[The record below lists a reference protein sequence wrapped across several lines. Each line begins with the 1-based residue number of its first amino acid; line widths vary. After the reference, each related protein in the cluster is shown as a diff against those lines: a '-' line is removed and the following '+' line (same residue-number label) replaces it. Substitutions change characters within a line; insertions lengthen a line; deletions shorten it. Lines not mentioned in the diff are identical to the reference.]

1 MVEFQ
6 SPMSGSTR
14 KAFIAIDLGASGGR
28 VGVGFL
34 DAPNAEPLIVHR
46 FENNPVW
53 VPTKTRPVL
62 TWNMVGLWGHALD
75 GLTRV
80 AALAKE
86 HHWELVSIGVDS
98 WAVDFG
104 FLDDEGNLTEPVRHY
119 RDSGTNDVLSKLLS
133 GLGAKT
139 IYERTG
145 IQFLQFNTL
154 VQMLARKL
162 ERVIPQVEANRTRML
177 MVPDLFHYWLCG
189 SKVTERTNASTTQM
203 VSIQNG
209 QWDAIL
215 CAAAGITPSILP
227 SIVNPGTTLGTIR
240 PEIAEL
246 CDLPATLKVV
256 AVATHDTASA
266 VVAAPIDRKTEP
278 DDWAFL
284 SSGTWSL
291 IGVELP
297 KPVVTD
303 ECLIANFTNEAG
315 YKGTTRFLK
324 NVAGLWILQECRRA
338 WDVSFDELY
347 AAAEAAG
354 DAPKRFDVDDPRF
367 LAQGT
372 DMPDRILQV
381 SGLGSYLANKSE
393 EEQRGILVRSLLE
406 SLAQK
411 YAENLETITRLTGR
425 PIRRLVIMGGGSRID
440 LLNRLTEEET
450 GCQVIVG
457 PADASILGN
466 LLVQIDAYTENVSQ

>member
-1 MVEFQ
+1 
-6 SPMSGSTR
+6 MSANSR

-34 DAPNAEPLIVHR
+34 DDPQADPIIVHR
-46 FENNPVW
+46 FENKPVW
-53 VPTKTRPVL
+53 IPTNSRTVL
-62 TWNMVGLWGHALD
+62 TWDIPGLWGNALE
-75 GLTRV
+75 GLIRV
-80 AALAKE
+80 ASLAKE
-86 HHWELVSIGVDS
+86 HGWDLVSVGVDS

-104 FLDDEGNLTEPVRHY
+104 FLDEEGNLTEPVRHY

-162 ERVIPQVEANRTRML
+162 DRVSPKVEENRIRML

-189 SKVTERTNASTTQM
+189 SRVTERTNASTTQM
-203 VSIQNG
+203 VSIQTG

-215 CAAAGITPSILP
+215 CSAAGVTPSLLP
-227 SIVNPGTTLGTIR
+227 SIVNPGSVLGTLR
-240 PEIAEL
+240 PEIAEITGL
-246 CDLPATLKVV
+246 SPTLKVV

-266 VVAAPIDRKTEP
+266 VVAAPIDRSSEP

-297 KPVVTD
+297 RPVVSD
-303 ECLIANFTNEAG
+303 ASLVANFTNEAG

-338 WDVSFDELY
+338 WDVPFEELY
-347 AAAEAAG
+347 AAAEQVG
-354 DAPKRFDVDDPRF
+354 EAPARFDVDDPMF
-367 LAQGT
+367 LAPGT
-372 DMPDRILQV
+372 DMPERIILV
-381 SGLGSYLANKSE
+381 AKLGAVLASKSE
-393 EEQRGILVRSLLE
+393 SERRGIIVRCLLE

-425 PIRRLVIMGGGSRID
+425 PIRRLVIVGGGSRIS
-440 LLNRLTEEET
+440 LLNQLTEEET
-450 GCQVIVG
+450 GCRVIVG

-466 LLVQIDAYTENVSQ
+466 LLVQMDVYNENESQ

>member
-1 MVEFQ
+1 M
-6 SPMSGSTR
+6 
-14 KAFIAIDLGASGGR
+14 
-28 VGVGFL
+28 
-34 DAPNAEPLIVHR
+34 VHR
-46 FENNPVW
+46 FENNPVYI
-53 VPTKTRPVL
+53 PTHARTVL
-62 TWNMVGLWGHALD
+62 AWDLPGLWGHALE
-75 GLTRV
+75 GLTLV
-80 AALAKE
+80 AELAKQHE
-86 HHWELVSIGVDS
+86 WDLISIGVDS

-104 FLDDEGNLTEPVRHY
+104 FLDSQGNLTEPVRHY
-119 RDSGTNDVLSKLLS
+119 RDSGTNDVVSKLLS

-162 ERVIPQVEANRTRML
+162 ERVAPPVAANRVRML
-177 MVPDLFHYWLCG
+177 MVPDLFHFWLCG
-189 SKVTERTNASTTQM
+189 SRVTERTNASTTQM
-203 VSIQNG
+203 VSIETG

-215 CAAAGITPSILP
+215 CAAAGITPSLLP
-227 SIVNPGTTLGTIR
+227 AIVNPGTTLGKIR
-240 PEIAEL
+240 PEIAEITGL
-246 CDLPATLKVV
+246 PSDLNVV

-266 VVAAPIDRKTEP
+266 VVAAPVDRGEEP

-297 KPVVTD
+297 CPVVSD
-303 ECLIANFTNEAG
+303 EGLVANFTNEAG

-347 AAAEAAG
+347 AAAEEAG
-354 DAPKRFDVDDPRF
+354 DSPKRFDVDNPAF
-367 LAQGT
+367 LAPGT
-372 DMPDRILQV
+372 DMPDRIVQV
-381 SGLGSYLANKSE
+381 AGLGAYLASKSE
-393 EEQRGILVRSLLE
+393 PEKRGILVRCLLE

-425 PIRRLVIMGGGSRID
+425 PIRRLVIMGGGSRIN
-440 LLNRLTEEET
+440 LLNKLTEEET

-466 LLVQIDAYTENVSQ
+466 LLVQMDAYTENVSQ

>member
-1 MVEFQ
+1 
-6 SPMSGSTR
+6 MSANSR

-34 DAPNAEPLIVHR
+34 DDPQADPIIVHR
-46 FENNPVW
+46 FENKPVW
-53 VPTKTRPVL
+53 VPTNSRTVL
-62 TWNMVGLWGHALD
+62 TWDIPGLWGHALE
-75 GLTRV
+75 GLTLS
-80 AALAKE
+80 ASLAKE
-86 HHWELVSIGVDS
+86 HGWDLVSVGVDS

-104 FLDDEGNLTEPVRHY
+104 FLDEEGNLTEPVRHY

-154 VQMLARKL
+154 VQMLSRKL
-162 ERVIPQVEANRTRML
+162 DRVSPKVEENRVRML

-189 SKVTERTNASTTQM
+189 SRVTERTNASTTQM
-203 VSIQNG
+203 VSIQTG

-215 CAAAGITPSILP
+215 CSAAGVTPSLLP
-227 SIVNPGTTLGTIR
+227 SIVNPGTVLGTLR
-240 PEIAEL
+240 PEIAEITGL
-246 CDLPATLKVV
+246 SPTLKVV

-266 VVAAPIDRKTEP
+266 VVAAPIDRRSEP

-297 KPVVTD
+297 RPIVSDASLV
-303 ECLIANFTNEAG
+303 ANFTNEAG
-315 YKGTTRFLK
+315 YRGTTRFLK

-338 WDVSFDELY
+338 WDVPFEELY
-347 AAAEAAG
+347 AAAEQVG
-354 DAPKRFDVDDPRF
+354 EAPARFDVDDPVF
-367 LAQGT
+367 LAPGT
-372 DMPDRILQV
+372 DMPERIILV
-381 SGLGSYLANKSE
+381 AKLGAVLASKSE
-393 EEQRGILVRSLLE
+393 SERRGIIVRCLLE

-411 YAENLETITRLTGR
+411 YAENLETITTLTGR
-425 PIRRLVIMGGGSRID
+425 PIRRLVIVGGGSRIS
-440 LLNRLTEEET
+440 LLNQLTGEET

-466 LLVQIDAYTENVSQ
+466 LLVQMDVYNENESQ